1 MRRLTLAL
9 NIIVC
14 THNLNSW
21 NIVLDYVQSSC
32 TIDMIIAT
40 GDPRADQHIVTKD
53 FLFTE
58 TTHPV
63 LSSIYYT

>member
-1 MRRLTLAL
+1 M
-9 NIIVC
+9 
-14 THNLNSW
+14 
-21 NIVLDYVQSSC
+21 VLDYVQSSC

-40 GDPRADQHIVTKD
+40 GDPRADQHIVAKD
-53 FLFTE
+53 FLLTE